1 MLIVKILSLG
11 APERYAVRRMVT
23 AATQDLL
30 QHYPNLEISIIDV
43 SDSTEIGKFAFTLVL
58 PTLIIN
64 GKTVSSGR
72 FPTRQEVG
80 GWLRE
85 AVEYRGSD
93 VESKLA

>member
-11 APERYAVRRMVT
+11 APERYAVRRLVT

-30 QHYPNLEISIIDV
+30 QQYPNLDISIIDV
-43 SDSTEIGKFAFTLVL
+43 SDSTEIGKFAFTLIL
-58 PTLIIN
+58 PTLVIN
-64 GKTVSSGR
+64 GKAVSGGR
-72 FPTRQEVG
+72 FPTREEVA

-85 AVEYRGSD
+85 ALDTRGSD